1 VIIEWM
7 EGPVNGTQEHNRV
20 PVSIDDDV
28 VWLTEQINDLKQLGR
43 KTEVDEDE
51 SYDFSIRWGT
61 ALSGRLRRLVHY
73 SSLGRLE
80 PADER
85 RYQALCEELRGL
97 SDLIDRFELAQP
109 VFTDSSPA
117 SAKRHRGP
125 KPAKSRRGL
134 LGRLGSRTDSRAT

>member
-1 VIIEWM
+1 M
-7 EGPVNGTQEHNRV
+7 SGAQEHSRL

-28 VWLTEQINDLKQLGR
+28 AWLTEQINGLKELGR
-43 KTEVDEDE
+43 KAEVDEEE

-73 SSLGRLE
+73 SSLGRLDA
-80 PADER
+80 ADER

-97 SDLIDRFELAQP
+97 SDLIDRFRLAQP
-109 VFTDSSPA
+109 VFTDSPPA

-134 LGRLGSRTDSRAT
+134 LGRLGSGTDSRAT